1 MSKAL
6 DITPLSNH
14 PLVVETENTI
24 IIMSNVYQKEDLT
37 CVNKEGCL
45 FDNTSVGNNHM
56 NLSRYMNIGTDY
68 RLGERDKRFGI
79 IADPY
84 IPNRFYFMIN
94 NHHSNGN
101 NTISYLIF
109 AEENEDNDIN
119 ILGNVNTANIEWR
132 EILDIDENNI
142 YVSGIHLANGGVYVY
157 KISKTTMAITQTI
170 FAVNATDRAKCNLIS
185 KDETYLYFII
195 GGVQSA
201 IVYARFHFTRY
212 NKNNGEVKDT
222 LYTPPDM
229 KASNT
234 AYTWT
239 NRSLWMACHTVD
251 IEDFYEEN
259 GKYYWCYPQKSGIKF
274 TNAEGNANNNLMI
287 MCYDS
292 SKAYDESGVITFRTT
307 NDLQNIAS
315 LQWKNGAY
323 FAYRFWI
330 IDNYLYYAIYDET
343 NSDTDMKNIQGIHV
357 FKINPGFNLEHI
369 TKIQITKSKNIISM
383 IGNSTKQ
390 VLLIGYFNSFE
401 IYVYNKE
408 THLYEKVNKEILNI
422 ICAGFD
428 SMDRLWYEN
437 INHGVFVENL
447 DDPQEVKI
455 KFEKLYYT
463 YENTNIETYISFE
476 ATSFTNKIPTGE
488 YILTLSG
495 NAIFKDNH
503 KKQISLNYTGGQV
516 KVNVIINGPK
526 RVTCSTKFKKVW

>member
-6 DITPLSNH
+6 DITPSNH

-24 IIMSNVYQKEDLT
+24 IMMSNVYQKEDLS
-37 CVNKEGCL
+37 CINKEGCL
-45 FDNTSVGNNHM
+45 FDNTIVGINHM
-56 NLSRYMNIGTDY
+56 NLSRYMNIGTNY

-84 IPNRFYFMIN
+84 IPNRFYFVIN
-94 NHHSNGN
+94 NHHSNVS
-101 NTISYLIF
+101 TDRSYLIF
-109 AEENEDNDIN
+109 AEENDDYDIN

-142 YVSGIHLANGGVYVY
+142 YVSGIYLYSGGIYVY
-157 KISKTTMAITQTI
+157 KINKTTMTIAQTI
-170 FAVNATDRAKCNLIS
+170 FGVTDTNRGKCNLIN

-195 GGVQSA
+195 GGIQNSN
-201 IVYARFHFTRY
+201 VYGRFYFTRY
-212 NKNNGEVKDT
+212 NKNNGEVKNT
-222 LYTPPDM
+222 IYTPPM
-229 KASNT
+229 VSAGNT
-234 AYTWT
+234 NYVW
-239 NRSLWMACHTVD
+239 NSDSLWMYSHTVD

-259 GKYYWCYPQKSGIKF
+259 GKYYWCYPQKSGAKF
-274 TNAEGNANNNLMI
+274 AGKEGNANNNLMI

-292 SKAYDESGVITFRTT
+292 LKAYDEQDVITFRTT
-307 NDLQNIAS
+307 NDLQDIES
-315 LQWKNGAY
+315 LQWKKGAY

-330 IDNYLYYAIYDET
+330 IDGYLYYAIYDET
-343 NSDTDMKNIQGIHV
+343 NSDADMKNIQGIHV
-357 FKINPGFNLEHI
+357 LKINPGFNLEYI

-408 THLYEKVNKEILNI
+408 THLYEKVNKEIPNI
-422 ICAGFD
+422 VCAGFD

-437 INHGVFVENL
+437 TNYGVFVENL

-463 YENTNIETYISFE
+463 YENTDIETYITFE
-476 ATSFTNKIPTGE
+476 ATGFTDKIPTGE

-495 NAIFKDNH
+495 NAIFKGNH

-516 KVNVIINGPK
+516 KVDIIINGPK